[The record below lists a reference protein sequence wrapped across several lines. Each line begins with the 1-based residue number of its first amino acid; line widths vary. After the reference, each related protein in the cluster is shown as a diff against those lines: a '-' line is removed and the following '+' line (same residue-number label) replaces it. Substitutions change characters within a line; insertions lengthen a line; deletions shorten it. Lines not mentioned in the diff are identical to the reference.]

1 MAILTVL
8 ITQVTCWA
16 TWRFHFALTGRFGLK
31 RYRNGPLP
39 LGYPYKFRIRR
50 ETSIKIS
57 RRNLVVRVL
66 AAISCGALYKLD
78 DMAMGAETVKE
89 KENGTFFKLY
99 PVGKVQRQRGTTK
112 LRIFEIY
119 RDALKG
125 LDGFSHV
132 LVLYW
137 FDRNDT
143 LEKRNIL
150 QVHPRGNRNNP
161 LTGVFACRAP
171 VRPNLIALSLCKV
184 LSIQNEIITVDKIDA
199 FDGSPILDIKPYI
212 PSIDSKPNGFRVPDW
227 LKD

>member
-1 MAILTVL
+1 MTL
-8 ITQVTCWA
+8 
-16 TWRFHFALTGRFGLK
+16 
-31 RYRNGPLP
+31 
-39 LGYPYKFRIRR
+39 
-50 ETSIKIS
+50 IKIS
-57 RRNLVVRVL
+57 RRNVIVSGLT
-66 AAISCGALYKLD
+66 AISCGIIYKLD

-99 PVGKVQRQRGTTK
+99 PVGKVQRQHGTTK
-112 LRIFEIY
+112 LRIFERY

-143 LEKRNIL
+143 PEKRNIL

-212 PSIDSKPNGFRVPDW
+212 PSIDIKPNGFRVPDW

>member
-1 MAILTVL
+1 
-8 ITQVTCWA
+8 
-16 TWRFHFALTGRFGLK
+16 
-31 RYRNGPLP
+31 
-39 LGYPYKFRIRR
+39 
-50 ETSIKIS
+50 
-57 RRNLVVRVL
+57 LVVRGL
-66 AAISCGALYKLD
+66 AAISCGVLYKLD

-99 PVGKVQRQRGTTK
+99 TVGKVQRQHETTK
-112 LRIFEIY
+112 LRIFERY

-132 LVLYW
+132 LVFYW

-143 LEKRNIL
+143 PEKRNIL
-150 QVHPRGNRNNP
+150 QVHPRGNSNNP

-212 PSIDSKPNGFRVPDW
+212 PLIDNQSEDIRLPNW